1 MSIGT
6 RKSGRVQTT
15 TQEPDVRPPLG
26 RGWIAG
32 YAVASTGMWLAVL
45 TPAQVQLARQS
56 EVLAPGGKTA
66 LLGLATGL
74 GAAVT
79 AVAVPVLGALSDRT
93 RSRYGRR
100 RPWVLGGALVAA
112 AGLLWLATASTAPA
126 MVAGWLVA
134 QLGLAGVQAAL
145 MSTIPDRVP
154 RPRLGAVTGWAG
166 MTQMLGA
173 LLGTVLVN
181 RIVVDLAA
189 GYVACAALAV
199 ASMVPFL
206 FAHKETRTVAVVAAR
221 RQRVAF
227 SPDLAWAWLSRF
239 LVMLGFAL
247 ITQYLLYYLQDELR
261 VEDVQES
268 VLTVTAVTVVC
279 SMLAAL
285 VTGRWSDRAGRRRVF
300 VAAGALLMGM
310 GALAMASAPMWPVAL
325 GAAALVGLGFGTF
338 LAVDLAVI
346 ASVLPSAADTGRDLG
361 FFAVAAAAP
370 QILAPALAV
379 PVIAVAGYPGLYV
392 LTGAVT
398 ILGGAAVMRV
408 RSVS

>member
-1 MSIGT
+1 MSIET
-6 RKSGRVQTT
+6 RESGRVQTT
-15 TQEPDVRPPLG
+15 IPEQDVQPQVS
-26 RGWIAG
+26 RGWTAAYTVAG
-32 YAVASTGMWLAVL
+32 TGMWLAFL

-56 EVLAPGGKTA
+56 EVFAPGDKTA

-100 RPWVLGGALVAA
+100 RPWVLGGVLVAA
-112 AGLLWLATASTAPA
+112 AGLLWLATASSATT
-126 MVAGWLVA
+126 MVAGWVVA

-145 MSTIPDRVP
+145 VSTIPDRVP
-154 RPRLGAVTGWAG
+154 RPQLGVVAGWAG
-166 MTQMLGA
+166 LTQMLGA

-189 GYVACAALAV
+189 GYVACAVLAI

-206 FAHKETRTVAVVAAR
+206 LAHKETGAERVVAAKR
-221 RQRVAF
+221 ERVRF
-227 SPDLAWAWLSRF
+227 SPDLAWAWGSRF
-239 LVMLGFAL
+239 LVMLAFAL
-247 ITQYLLYYLQDELR
+247 ITQYLVYYLQDELR
-261 VEDVQES
+261 VADVQRS
-268 VLTVTAVTVVC
+268 VLTVTAVTVLC
-279 SMLAAL
+279 AMLAAL
-285 VTGRWSDRAGRRRVF
+285 TVGRWSDRVGRRRVF
-300 VAAGALLMGM
+300 VAAGALLMGL
-310 GALAMASAPMWPVAL
+310 GSLAMAIAPVWPVAL
-325 GAAALVGLGFGTF
+325 GAAAIVGLGFGTF
-338 LAVDLAVI
+338 LAVDLAVV

-361 FFAVAAAAP
+361 VFAIAAAAP

-379 PVIAVAGYPGLYV
+379 PVLAVAGYAGLYL

-398 ILGGAAVMRV
+398 IIGGALVMRI